1 MRTRAEPTDPPSG
14 GGGQA
19 GDPSSATLSTS
30 RVQHVVVVLRWVF
43 LAHAVLMAAVRWHSV
58 SYPAWLF
65 GLLGLMLVWT
75 ATVTVQSRLHR
86 LRWRPVVTVDL
97 AVSAA
102 VTVVSRAVLGP
113 DISTAGFE
121 GVGYYWVVCA
131 PLAVALAYGGV
142 AGALAALLI
151 ILPGAFGVG
160 HGHLWAWSA
169 DLLLLAACWSA
180 GRLMDQ
186 MRSLLVENERSHA
199 ITARMAE
206 RERLGR
212 IVHDGALQVLSMVE
226 REGPELGDR
235 GVVLAGLAREQG
247 VQLRRLLQSSTG
259 DFAADAGLETGTA
272 DLVSTLE
279 DHGSESVTV
288 SAMAGELL
296 LPAETVHEIDAVLQ
310 QVLSNVAQ
318 HAGPGA
324 HCWILIEQ
332 EGRTIVISV
341 RDNGVGM
348 SPEQAARAS
357 QEGRMGISRSII
369 GRIHDLGGTSEMTS
383 APGHGVEWEF
393 RVPLDAEGG
402 SGFLGAGAGAR

>member
-1 MRTRAEPTDPPSG
+1 MGTSTEQTDGRPEHDGHG
-14 GGGQA
+14 GA
-19 GDPSSATLSTS
+19 PHFTPLSTA
-30 RVQHVVVVLRWVF
+30 RVQHIVTVLRWVF
-43 LAHAVLMAAVRWHSV
+43 LAHAVLMTVVRWDTVAH
-58 SYPAWLF
+58 PGWMLA
-65 GLLGLMLVWT
+65 LLTVMLVWT
-75 ATVTVQSRLHR
+75 AIVTVQSRLR
-86 LRWRPVVTVDL
+86 GLRWRPVVAVDL
-97 AVSAA
+97 AVSVL
-102 VTVVSRAVLGP
+102 VTVTSRVVLGP
-113 DISTAGFE
+113 GVPTAGFE

-131 PLAVALAYGGV
+131 PLAVALSYGGV

-169 DLLLLAACWSA
+169 DLLLLASCWGA

-186 MRSLLVENERSHA
+186 MRSLLAENQRSHA
-199 ITARMAE
+199 ITAQMAE

-226 REGPELGDR
+226 REGPELGER

-247 VQLRRLLQSSTG
+247 AQLRRLLQS
-259 DFAADAGLETGTA
+259 AAGESALEADPDSGTV
-272 DLVSTLE
+272 DLVATIE

-296 LPAETVHEIDAVLQ
+296 LPAETVHEIDAALQ

-332 EGRTIVISV
+332 EERTIVISV

-348 SPEQAARAS
+348 SPEQADQAS
-357 QEGRMGISRSII
+357 REGRMGISRSII
-369 GRIHDLGGTSEMTS
+369 GRIHDVGGTSEMTS

-393 RVPLDAEGG
+393 RVPLDEKGG
-402 SGFLGAGAGAR
+402 RPPLNPS